1 MPDRPDT
8 DALVIAVQNPKGGC
22 GKTTIA
28 VNLARAVQ
36 LDGFETVILDSDTQ
50 GSARDWR
57 ARSPADYNGPRVERA
72 TNAGK
77 LNAIVEE
84 YGEASDAVVIDGS
97 ARLGKHTGAVVAAS
111 DVLLIPVQPTA
122 MDLWGTVEFM
132 DTVES
137 AAEGAPIQPAFVAS
151 RRDPRTNLSDQI
163 HEALTVYNFPVLKGT
178 AQRVAYA
185 YAAQDGKTVLDGYD
199 EKATAE
205 VQQILSDVADLA
217 VGRASNTH

>member
-1 MPDRPDT
+1 MPDRPET

-36 LDGFETVILDSDTQ
+36 VGGYETVILDTDTQ

-57 ARSPADYNGPRVERA
+57 ARSPADYDGPRVERA
-72 TNAGK
+72 TSAGK
-77 LNAIVEE
+77 LNTLVEQH
-84 YGEASDAVVIDGS
+84 GTSVDAVVVDGS

-111 DVLLIPVQPTA
+111 DILLIPVQPTA

-132 DTVES
+132 DTVET
-137 AAEGAPIQPAFVAS
+137 AVEDAPIRPAFVAS

-163 HEALTVYNFPVLKGT
+163 HDALTVYNFPVLEGT

-199 EKATAE
+199 DKAAQE
-205 VQQILSDVADLA
+205 IQELVRNVAQIGS
-217 VGRASNTH
+217 

>member
-1 MPDRPDT
+1 MPDRPET

-28 VNLARAVQ
+28 VNLARAIQV
-36 LDGFETVILDSDTQ
+36 GGYETVILDTDTQ

-57 ARSPADYNGPRVERA
+57 ARSPADYDGPRVERA
-72 TNAGK
+72 TSAGK
-77 LNAIVEE
+77 LNTLVEQH
-84 YGEASDAVVIDGS
+84 GTSVDAVVVDGS

-111 DVLLIPVQPTA
+111 DILLIPVQPTA

-132 DTVES
+132 DTVET
-137 AAEGAPIQPAFVAS
+137 AVEDAPIRPAFVAS

-163 HEALTVYNFPVLKGT
+163 HDALTVYDFPVLEGT

-199 EKATAE
+199 DKAAQE
-205 VQQILSDVADLA
+205 IQELVGNVARI
-217 VGRASNTH
+217 GS

>member
-1 MPDRPDT
+1 MPDRPET

-28 VNLARAVQ
+28 VNLARAIQV
-36 LDGFETVILDSDTQ
+36 GGYETVILDTDTQ

-57 ARSPADYNGPRVERA
+57 ARSPADYDGPRVERA
-72 TNAGK
+72 TSAGK
-77 LNAIVEE
+77 LNTLVEQH
-84 YGEASDAVVIDGS
+84 GTSVDAVVVDGS

-111 DVLLIPVQPTA
+111 DILLIPVQPTA

-132 DTVES
+132 DTVET
-137 AAEGAPIQPAFVAS
+137 AVEDAPIRPAFVAS

-163 HEALTVYNFPVLKGT
+163 HDALTVYDFPVLEGT

-199 EKATAE
+199 DKA
-205 VQQILSDVADLA
+205 VQEIQELVRNVAQIGS
-217 VGRASNTH
+217 

>member
-1 MPDRPDT
+1 MSDRPDT
-8 DALVIAVQNPKGGC
+8 QALVVAVQNPKGGC

-36 LDGFETVILDSDTQ
+36 LDGFETTILDTDTQ

-57 ARSPADYNGPRVERA
+57 ARSPAAYDGPRVERA

-77 LNAIVEE
+77 LNTIVEQH
-84 YGEASDAVVIDGS
+84 GDSSDAIVIDGS

-111 DVLLIPVQPTA
+111 DILLIPVQPTA

-132 DTVES
+132 DTVET
-137 AAEGAPIQPAFVAS
+137 AVENAPIQPAFVAS

-163 HEALTVYNFPVLKGT
+163 HDALTVYDFPVLEGT

-185 YAAQDGKTVLDGYD
+185 YAAQDGRTVVDGYD
-199 EKATAE
+199 DKAADE
-205 VQQILSDVADLA
+205 IKELLQNVAQL
-217 VGRASNTH
+217 VS

>member
-1 MPDRPDT
+1 MPDRPNT

-28 VNLARAVQ
+28 VNLARAIQ
-36 LDGFETVILDSDTQ
+36 LDGFETVILDTDTQ

-57 ARSPADYNGPRVERA
+57 ARSPADYDGPRVERA

-77 LNAIVEE
+77 LNTIVEQHDRTI
-84 YGEASDAVVIDGS
+84 DAIVIDGS

-132 DTVES
+132 DTVEK
-137 AAEGAPIQPAFVAS
+137 AVEEAPIYPAFVAS

-163 HEALTVYNFPVLKGT
+163 HDALTVYDFPVLNGT

-185 YAAQDGKTVLDGYD
+185 YAAQDGQTVLDGYD
-199 EKATAE
+199 DKAAGE
-205 VQQILSDVADLA
+205 IEELIAN
-217 VGRASNTH
+217 VGGLGP

>member
-1 MPDRPDT
+1 MPDRPNT
-8 DALVIAVQNPKGGC
+8 HALVIAVQNPKGGC

-28 VNLARAVQ
+28 VNLARAIQ
-36 LDGFETVILDSDTQ
+36 LDGFETVVLDTDTQ

-57 ARSPADYNGPRVERA
+57 ARSPADYDGPRVERA

-77 LNAIVEE
+77 LNTIVEQH
-84 YGEASDAVVIDGS
+84 GESTDAIVIDGS

-132 DTVES
+132 DTVEK
-137 AAEGAPIQPAFVAS
+137 AVEDAPIHPAFVAS

-163 HEALTVYNFPVLKGT
+163 HDALTVYDFPVLKGT
-178 AQRVAYA
+178 AQRVGYA
-185 YAAQDGKTVLDGYD
+185 YAAQDGRTVLDGYD
-199 EKATAE
+199 DKAANE
-205 VQQILSDVADLA
+205 IEELIAN
-217 VGRASNTH
+217 VGELGP

>member
-8 DALVIAVQNPKGGC
+8 GALVIAVQNPKGGC

-28 VNLARAVQ
+28 VNLARAIQ
-36 LDGFETVILDSDTQ
+36 LNGFETAILDTDTQ

-57 ARSPADYNGPRVERA
+57 ARSPADYDGPRVERA

-77 LNAIVEE
+77 LNTIVEQHGQE
-84 YGEASDAVVIDGS
+84 MDAVVIDGS

-132 DTVES
+132 DTVET
-137 AAEGAPIQPAFVAS
+137 AVEDAPIRPAFVAS

-163 HEALTVYNFPVLKGT
+163 HDALTVYDFPVLEGT

-185 YAAQDGKTVLDGYD
+185 YAAQDGRTVLDGYD
-199 EKATAE
+199 NKATSE
-205 VQQILSDVADLA
+205 IEQLVQDVAQLA
-217 VGRASNTH
+217 SV